1 MSKHGQPAAAS
12 AAAARKTENALLLLL
27 SNPRGRAP
35 ALAAASAI
43 LLLLLWRRSSRVRFF
58 LRVAG
63 FVLAGTIASLVG
75 ILVSPFLWVAG
86 VPGNTNWVVARTML
100 TLGPLLTGLGV
111 KVEGREILERAGLPA
126 VLVCNHQSALDILGM
141 GAILPKKVVVL
152 SKKEIKFV
160 PILGWF
166 MALAQ
171 NVFIDRRNRTHAIET
186 MGQVATYLKEK
197 KYGLW
202 LFPEGTRSRQ
212 RDDSILPFKKGAFHL
227 AVQGQLP
234 IVPVLFSTYGPCYD
248 KKEMR
253 FDSGTFTV
261 KVLDPIDTTGLSTAD
276 VDALMER
283 TRTAMA
289 DGLKTIRTVPS
300 GSAVA
305 AASAPPRLKAD

>member
-1 MSKHGQPAAAS
+1 MSKDGQPVAAS
-12 AAAARKTENALLLLL
+12 VVAARKTENALLLLL
-27 SNPRGRAP
+27 SNRGRMP

-43 LLLLLWRRSSRVRFF
+43 LLLLLWRRSSRVRFI
-58 LRVAG
+58 LRVLG
-63 FVLAGTIASLVG
+63 FILAGTVASLVG
-75 ILVSPFLWVAG
+75 ILSSPFMWAAG
-86 VPGNTNWVVARTML
+86 VPGSTNWVVAKTML
-100 TLGPLLTGLGV
+100 KLGPLLTGLGV
-111 KVEGREILERAGLPA
+111 KVEGREILEQAGLPA

-141 GAILPKKVVVL
+141 GAILPKNVVVL

-166 MALAQ
+166 MALAN
-171 NVFIDRRNRTHAIET
+171 NVFIDRGNRVSAIET

-234 IVPVLFSTYGPCYD
+234 IVPILFSTYGPCYD

-253 FDSGTFTV
+253 FDPGTFTV
-261 KVLDPIDTTGLSTAD
+261 KVLDPIDTKGLSTAD

-283 TRTAMA
+283 TRTAMTE
-289 DGLKTIRTVPS
+289 GLKTIRTIPS
-300 GSAVA
+300 NGA
-305 AASAPPRLKAD
+305 ARAKMD